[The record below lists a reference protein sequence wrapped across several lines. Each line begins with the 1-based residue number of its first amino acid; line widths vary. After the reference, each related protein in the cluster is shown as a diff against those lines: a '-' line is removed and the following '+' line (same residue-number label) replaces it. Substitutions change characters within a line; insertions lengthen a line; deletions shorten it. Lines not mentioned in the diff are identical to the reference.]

1 MQGCRPALFGKKLH
15 HAAVKIGCLLIGGM
29 AKPFIEIQ
37 FAVFDLSGKFHR
49 GGGTDD
55 FGMRMQ
61 SLKMNMAVSMRL
73 VI

>member
-15 HAAVKIGCLLIGGM
+15 HAAVKIGGLLIGGM

-37 FAVFDLSGKFHR
+37 FAVFDLAGKFHR

-55 FGMRMQ
+55 FVAAAANEKRLAGD
-61 SLKMNMAVSMRL
+61 AV
-73 VI
+73 